1 MSRFIVLIT
10 VIFIFPAALTLGQTV
25 SIQGHQNGI
34 IEADTIFLTGNVLV
48 NSSDSLIFNAGTVIL
63 ATGYFRIDIEGRILA
78 RGDENN
84 PILFKVSDTT
94 GYSNL
99 NSERGGWDGLHFL
112 NIIPETDSSIFV
124 NCIFSFTKAL
134 GDSTEK
140 FGGVFNIRNF
150 NKIRIEKCTFTN
162 NTAWHWGGAI
172 FAESADI
179 SIKSSHFENNSC
191 GQPGPPYGYGGAICF
206 RYSSSEILKSTFRNN
221 TSTGIGGAVSL
232 EYSDVNLTGN
242 LFISNQS
249 GLGGALG
256 YLRSEPERPVANN
269 IFTQNNSI
277 FFGGAIACIRSSPA
291 FIHNTIVENSSYS
304 YGGGFYCNDSATPV
318 IINSILYNNSAGEG
332 MEVYI
337 WDIYSAP
344 VFLYSDIKGGKEAF
358 GGTGG
363 IGYTT
368 EYTGNIDLDP
378 DLIYA
383 DPYYFM
389 LTENSPC
396 IDAGTRNFQTP
407 YYPAFDFSGNQRI
420 SGLQPDLGA
429 YEFQSNLGFTNNPK
443 KKIVSCYPNPFTS
456 LISID
461 ISQHL
466 NSCNIVNIINS
477 DGVIV
482 YEKVLQAG
490 KNSFI
495 WDGKDSAGRNVSPG
509 IYAVSIAGHKNAGNN
524 KIIKAF

>member
-1 MSRFIVLIT
+1 MSRFLGFVVL
-10 VIFIFPAALTLGQTV
+10 IFIFCGGLTQGQTV
-25 SIQGHQNGI
+25 SIQGNQNGI
-34 IEADTIFLTGNVLV
+34 IEADTVFLTGNVII
-48 NSSDSLIFNAGTVIL
+48 NSSDSLVFNAGSVIL
-63 ATGYFRIDIEGRILA
+63 ATGYFRINIEGRIIA
-78 RGDENN
+78 RGNEIN

-112 NIIPETDSSIFV
+112 NTNPEADSSIFV

-179 SIKSSHFENNSC
+179 KIKSSHFENNSC
-191 GQPGPPYGYGGAICF
+191 GQPGPPYGYGGAICI
-206 RYSSSEILKSTFRNN
+206 RYSSPEISKSIFLNN
-221 TSTGIGGAVSL
+221 RSTGIGGAVSL
-232 EYSDVNLTGN
+232 EYSDVNLNGN

-256 YLRSEPERPVANN
+256 YMRSEPEWPVANN

-277 FFGGAIACIRSSPA
+277 FFGGAIAFIRSSPA
-291 FIHNTIVENSSYS
+291 FIHNTLVENSSYS
-304 YGGGFYCNDSATPV
+304 YGGGIYCNDSATPV
-318 IINSILYNNSAGEG
+318 IVNSIIYNNSAGEG

-363 IGYTT
+363 IGYTA
-368 EYTGNIDLDP
+368 EYNGNIDLEP
-378 DLIYA
+378 DLISA
-383 DPYYFM
+383 EPYYFM

-396 IDAGTRNFQTP
+396 IDAGTQNFQTP
-407 YYPAFDFSGNQRI
+407 FYPAFDFSGNQRI
-420 SGLQPDLGA
+420 SGLQPDMGA
-429 YEFQSNLGFTNNPK
+429 YEFKSNLGFTNNPK
-443 KKIVSCYPNPFTS
+443 KMIVSCYPNPFNS
-456 LISID
+456 LIRID
-461 ISQHL
+461 ISQAL
-466 NSCNIVNIINS
+466 NSLNVIYIS
-477 DGVIV
+477 SPDGVIV
-482 YEKVLQAG
+482 FEKILPAG
-490 KNSFI
+490 KNSFQ
-495 WDGKDSAGRNVSPG
+495 WDGKDSAGKDLSPG
-509 IYAVSIAGHKNAGNN
+509 IYFVNIVGNENAGIN